1 VARMLEAEPELLRGK
16 TVDELLHGGAPE
28 DHRCAEDCPLR
39 GCATDHHRLAAEVTV
54 YAASGHSFPAEYVL
68 KPIFDDGRFSGSVLT
83 FRDIS
88 RRVALDR
95 RKDEF
100 ISTASHELRTPLTSI
115 RGALGLLAGG
125 ILGEVSENAASLLR
139 IALANSDRLA
149 RLIDLILDLERI
161 ESGRESLVFRP
172 LQLAEIV
179 RQTVEGMQ
187 PVADSA
193 GVKLNYDTARVEIA
207 ADSDRLL
214 QVLTN
219 LLSNAVK
226 FSPPDSTVSVFLDPG
241 TTGVTLS
248 IVDQGRGIP
257 ADKLEAIF
265 ERFQQVDASD
275 SRKKGGS
282 GLGLAICRTIV
293 LQHSGRIW
301 AERNPV
307 CGSTFRVY
315 LPYHPANL
323 ETPGESPAEAVA
335 DAAEHPRF
343 SAADAALTAP

>member
-1 VARMLEAEPELLRGK
+1 
-16 TVDELLHGGAPE
+16 
-28 DHRCAEDCPLR
+28 
-39 GCATDHHRLAAEVTV
+39 
-54 YAASGHSFPAEYVL
+54 VL